1 LGRKVAQGSQAGSAH
16 NRLARKKQSSHVTL
30 RPPALRCGVPNG
42 VLLPDSN
49 EAGASNHADGERPRG
64 ISAKRRNFVQW
75 QHKPCSEAHFASSYH
90 VRPPNFDLFPPVADV
105 ILSAMRILVTGASGY
120 IGSQLIPRLARDG
133 HDLVAFARDP
143 ARVHSE
149 IPVAVGDVVSGA
161 GLEAALEG
169 VQTAYYLI
177 HSMESS
183 QDGPFPD
190 RERRAAQSFA
200 AAAVAAGTERV
211 VYLGGLVPADAE
223 PSSHLD
229 SRLAVERILL
239 EALPRSVA
247 LRASIVIG
255 AGSRSFR
262 FLVHLIERMP
272 VLALPAWWQHRTA
285 PVDGRDAI
293 ELLARAATSPAA
305 AGQSLDIA
313 GPDVLS
319 YGEMIERIADLMLVR
334 RPAVRLRRLQA
345 TPIASR
351 VAAAIAGE
359 APELIGPLME
369 GLEHDLLPR
378 DARAADLLGVRL
390 HRFDAAVERALR
402 DWEAVEP
409 LAAR

>member
-1 LGRKVAQGSQAGSAH
+1 
-16 NRLARKKQSSHVTL
+16 
-30 RPPALRCGVPNG
+30 
-42 VLLPDSN
+42 
-49 EAGASNHADGERPRG
+49 
-64 ISAKRRNFVQW
+64 
-75 QHKPCSEAHFASSYH
+75 
-90 VRPPNFDLFPPVADV
+90 
-105 ILSAMRILVTGASGY
+105 MRILVTGASGY

-143 ARVHSE
+143 ARVRSE
-149 IPVAVGDVVSGA
+149 VPVAVGDVVSGA

-177 HSMESS
+177 HSMEASP
-183 QDGPFPD
+183 DGPFPD

-200 AAAVAAGTERV
+200 AAAVLAGTERV

-293 ELLARAATSPAA
+293 ELLARAATSSAA

-334 RPAVRLRRLQA
+334 RPAVRLRRLRA

-390 HRFDAAVERALR
+390 HHFDAAVERALR

>member
-1 LGRKVAQGSQAGSAH
+1 V
-16 NRLARKKQSSHVTL
+16 
-30 RPPALRCGVPNG
+30 
-42 VLLPDSN
+42 
-49 EAGASNHADGERPRG
+49 
-64 ISAKRRNFVQW
+64 
-75 QHKPCSEAHFASSYH
+75 
-90 VRPPNFDLFPPVADV
+90 
-105 ILSAMRILVTGASGY
+105 RILVTGASGY

-133 HDLVAFARDP
+133 HDLLAFARDP
-143 ARVHSE
+143 ARVRVDV
-149 IPVAVGDVVSGA
+149 PVAVGDVVSGA

-169 VQTAYYLI
+169 VETAYYLV
-177 HSMESS
+177 HSMEASP
-183 QDGPFPD
+183 DGPFPD
-190 RERRAAQSFA
+190 RERRAAERFA
-200 AAAVAAGTERV
+200 TAAVAAGAERI

-223 PSSHLD
+223 PSSHLG
-229 SRLAVERILL
+229 SRVAVERVLV
-239 EALPRSVA
+239 EAVPQSVA

-272 VLALPAWWQHRTA
+272 VLMLPAWWQRRTA

-293 ELLARAATSPAA
+293 ELLARSASSPVV
-305 AGQSLDIA
+305 AGRSLDIA
-313 GPDVLS
+313 GPDVLT

-334 RPAVRLRRLQA
+334 RPALRLRRLRA

-359 APELIGPLME
+359 APELIQPLME